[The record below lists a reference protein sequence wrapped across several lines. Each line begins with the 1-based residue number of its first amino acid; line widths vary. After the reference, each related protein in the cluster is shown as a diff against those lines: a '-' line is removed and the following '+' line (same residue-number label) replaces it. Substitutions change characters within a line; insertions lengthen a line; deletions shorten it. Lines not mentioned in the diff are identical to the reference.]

1 MFAGLHA
8 IGYSGFV
15 TVHQAFADVMPVEEA
30 VRRSAE
36 YLKAQF

>member
-1 MFAGLHA
+1 MCPTSMSE
-8 IGYSGFV
+8 IVDPS
-15 TVHQAFADVMPVEEA
+15 QFADVMPVEEA